1 MALEIFRLGSELLW
15 NDQYFP
21 CSICWLFGNQMVASL
36 LTKLQPITSWQK
48 GMKGFRAWVLS
59 LDLVL
64 FLFLFSA
71 TQSIFMGQMWHIHF
85 G

>member
-1 MALEIFRLGSELLW
+1 
-15 NDQYFP
+15 
-21 CSICWLFGNQMVASL
+21 MVASL

-48 GMKGFRAWVLS
+48 GRKGFRAWVLS

-71 TQSIFMGQMWHIHF
+71 TQSIFMGQVWHIHF